1 MYRILC
7 RILPVLQYFS
17 LPDAGIKK
25 GLVSIFLVPTSG
37 LILKLP
43 LKRNFCLIIKF
54 EPYLETLPTFFLH
67 AVSENCFFS
76 SSKLTG

>member
-1 MYRILC
+1 MQDPTSSAVFFTSRC
-7 RILPVLQYFS
+7 WDQNV
-17 LPDAGIKK
+17 K

-43 LKRNFCLIIKF
+43 LKRNFGLIIKF
-54 EPYLETLPTFFLH
+54 EPYLETLLTFFLH
-67 AVSENCFFS
+67 AVSENCFFR